1 MREQL
6 IKAMQ
11 CNHNHLVNIMYVA
24 KDSSVSKR
32 HVKVIKIVG
41 DLFQAFCFT
50 RCAKRT
56 FFISNVLIVISF
68 VSKECEVV

>member
-11 CNHNHLVNIMYVA
+11 HKQLVNMMYIA
-24 KDSSVSKR
+24 KDGSITKR

-41 DLFQAFCFT
+41 DLIQAFCFT

-56 FFISNVLIVISF
+56 FLISNVLIVIPF
-68 VSKECEVV
+68 VSKEREVV